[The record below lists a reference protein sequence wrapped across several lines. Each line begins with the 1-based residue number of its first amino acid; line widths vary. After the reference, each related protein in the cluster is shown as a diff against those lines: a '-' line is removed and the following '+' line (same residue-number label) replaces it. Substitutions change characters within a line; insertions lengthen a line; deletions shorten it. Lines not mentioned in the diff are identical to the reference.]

1 MDDKQIRTPESIDQ
15 YIQNGIQ
22 KGKRYKRIQR
32 RSIVSLATSMALIL
46 LFITSVRI
54 SPAFADTIKTLPG
67 MQVIVKMIQGD
78 KGLEDAVSNDF
89 IHEVNK
95 KDTHEG
101 VTLSVDRI
109 IVDQARMIIF
119 YSAETAGDHEY
130 LRLHRIKLLDGNGEE
145 IQAGFAYGDPLESE
159 NLQENKKMNGK
170 IVATFAE
177 DVQVPEVVQLKVI
190 LQDADSPSA
199 IHTEA
204 RTLDS
209 EWNIEIPIK
218 EEWYADTRETIE
230 IMETVEMEKQKI
242 HFEKAVIDPTLIAL
256 HIKYD
261 ETNEMQLFRFD
272 DLKLMDDTGQVWEPI
287 QNGIISSG
295 EDDDFTLYF
304 QSNYFR
310 KPEELYLSG
319 SSIRAIDKDEQEV
332 VVDLQDEKLTKTPS
346 DRRIQLDQINREG
359 VDVQFDFAIRMGKQD
374 KDHHYE
380 IFDSLPVNLDQN
392 GERAQN
398 GYSRSD
404 ENPLIMQ
411 NYYTVYNPENTKE
424 IVLKIIDYPN
434 RIQDRFKIKIK

>member
-1 MDDKQIRTPESIDQ
+1 MDDKQIRTPESIDH
-15 YIQNGIQ
+15 YIHKGIQ
-22 KGKRYKRIQR
+22 KGKRFKRIQR

-46 LFITSVRI
+46 LLITSVRI

-67 MQVIVKMIQGD
+67 MQVIVEMIQGD
-78 KGLEDAVSNDF
+78 KGLEDAISNDF
-89 IHEVNK
+89 IHEVNEK
-95 KDTHEG
+95 ETHEG
-101 VTLSVDRI
+101 ITLSVDRI
-109 IVDQARMIIF
+109 IVDQARMILF
-119 YSAETAGDHEY
+119 YSVETTRDHEY
-130 LRLHRIKLLDGNGEE
+130 LRLHRINMLDGNGEE
-145 IQAGFAYGDPLESE
+145 IQAGIEYGDPHESE

-170 IVATFAE
+170 IVATYAE
-177 DVQVPEVVQLKVI
+177 DVQVPEVVQLKLT

-209 EWNIEIPIK
+209 EWDIEIPIK
-218 EEWYADTRETIE
+218 KEWYADTRETIQ

-295 EDDDFTLYF
+295 QDGDFTLYF

-332 VVDLQDEKLTKTPS
+332 VVDLQDEKLTQAPS
-346 DRRIQLDQINREG
+346 DGRIQLDQINREG
-359 VDVQFDFAIRMGKQD
+359 MDVEFEFLIRMSEVD
-374 KDHHYE
+374 KENHFYDILEYKTQNQNRGASGFSNSPE
-380 IFDSLPVNLDQN
+380 DPKLLRYFLSVNNLTDSNKV
-392 GERAQN
+392 
-398 GYSRSD
+398 
-404 ENPLIMQ
+404 
-411 NYYTVYNPENTKE
+411 VF
-424 IVLKIIDYPN
+424 KIIDYPY
-434 RIQDRFKIKIK
+434 RIQDPFKIKIK